1 MLLLFIRGEQMKN
14 RVKKF
19 RFQQGMKQQELSEKV
34 GATRQTISLIEKG
47 EYNPSLK
54 LCLAICYALNKTL
67 DEVFWIGEDQ
77 NEK

>member
-1 MLLLFIRGEQMKN
+1 MLLYIHRWGEQMKN
-14 RVKKF
+14 KVKEL
-19 RFQQGMKQQELSEKV
+19 RFQQAMKQQELAEKV

-67 DEVFWIGEDQ
+67 DEVFWIGED
-77 NEK
+77 EDE